1 MSASF
6 FDNERQ
12 KYEKQ
17 SFPTAFCEFYYIF
30 ALFTHGIYTLTE
42 QRNEKT
48 DLLSCVDVPADWSS
62 CCAG

>member
-1 MSASF
+1 MSAKSTK
-6 FDNERQ
+6 NNL
-12 KYEKQ
+12 
-17 SFPTAFCEFYYIF
+17 SLPPFCEFYYIF

-62 CCAG
+62 CRAG